1 MNQLIKVNQDGEKQT
16 VSARNLWEFLGRPYE
31 KFTKWFNQYK
41 TYGFTE
47 NEDYRAL
54 CIKFHT
60 AQGNEVEAH
69 DFEITI
75 DMGKELS
82 MLQKSEKGKIARR
95 YFIDLE
101 KAWNSPDQVMA
112 RALQIAS
119 RQIDTYKAQLT
130 LVEKKI
136 EQDKPKVIFAD
147 AVSVSKTSILVGE
160 LAKLLRQ
167 NGIDTGQNRFFEWL
181 RNNEY
186 LIKRKGTDYNMP
198 TQRAMDMQLFEIK
211 ETTINHSDGHVSI
224 SKTPKVTGKGQIYF
238 INKFKTQENK
248 EWA

>member
-1 MNQLIKVNQDGEKQT
+1 MNQLIKVNQNGEKQT
-16 VSARNLWEFLGRPYE
+16 VSARKLWEFLDKPHGE
-31 KFTKWFNQYK
+31 FMKWFYRYSE
-41 TYGFTE
+41 YGFTE
-47 NEDYRAL
+47 NQDYRAYRQ
-54 CIKFHT
+54 ISRHANGRDYEET
-60 AQGNEVEAH
+60 